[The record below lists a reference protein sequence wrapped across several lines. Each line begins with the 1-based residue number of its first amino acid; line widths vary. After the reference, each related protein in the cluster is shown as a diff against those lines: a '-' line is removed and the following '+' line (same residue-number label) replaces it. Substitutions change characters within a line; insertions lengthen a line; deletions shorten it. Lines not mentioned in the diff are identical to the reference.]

1 MRSRSAC
8 GCTACRC
15 AWPRRRCRDR
25 LVQGRLGRIVQTAF
39 HHQVRNPDPAVWIL
53 RLHLG
58 EGLKFQEGDL
68 PVSQTELHRSELGAR
83 LDIAW
88 LQAECL
94 VQLAPSL
101 IELPRCQMC
110 PGALEAAR
118 QAAL

>member
-1 MRSRSAC
+1 MNLIVCALLLAAAPATDDARFDVFAQKYVQELLDRDPE
-8 GCTACRC
+8 TAT
-15 AWPRRRCRDR
+15 
-25 LVQGRLGRIVQTAF
+25 RLGD
-39 HHQVRNPDPAVWIL
+39 HRND
-53 RLHLG
+53 
-58 EGLKFQEGDL
+58 
-68 PVSQTELHRSELGAR
+68 AR